1 MKKDRAKE
9 AFDAMTAHKM
19 NCAQTVLVTFCEDVG
34 LDRKLA
40 LQVAQGFGGGI
51 HINSLCGAATGAYMV
66 FGLANKISP
75 EDPRAKMDKTNELI
89 KEFSRKFTELHGS
102 LNCTELCGYNLS
114 QPEQS
119 AKAREKGVFSN
130 VCPALVRD
138 SAKIIEE
145 LLKL

>member
-1 MKKDRAKE
+1 
-9 AFDAMTAHKM
+9 
-19 NCAQTVLVTFCEDVG
+19 
-34 LDRKLA
+34 
-40 LQVAQGFGGGI
+40 VAQGFGGGI

-114 QPEQS
+114 QPEES
-119 AKAREKGVFSN
+119 AKAREKGVFSR
-130 VCPALVRD
+130 VCPGLVRD